1 MKIFAIDIGN
11 SNTRFAVVEDSKVLN
26 KVQLPSQDSE
36 KIADSLPEIYNKFTI
51 GENLPIVVCSVVENI
66 FRKLCD
72 RAELALDITPAVIG
86 RDIPLPIELDLK
98 DKKTVGT
105 DRVVSAAMAYDRID
119 GAVAVASFGTAI
131 TIDCV
136 NDKGVFLGGAILPG
150 LRISL
155 VSLAENTS
163 ALPEVQLESAVE
175 CPGRDTK
182 GAMNAGVIFGA
193 VGALR
198 EIVERFA
205 TKLGRWPELILT
217 GGDAN
222 IIRTHC
228 DFADAV
234 VPDLLI
240 MGIELAYEKWKVQA
254 DD

>member
-51 GENLPIVVCSVVENI
+51 GENL
-66 FRKLCD
+66 RKLCD